1 MTLLRSTEIIVQSVL
16 ATSSNN
22 GYTVVWDISPVA
34 AQDEEEEQLWGRR
47 LLKTTTPNPRLQ
59 AAAVA
64 AHLSP
69 HPLPRKEIYFEYKD
83 EVQAKAA
90 PPPTSEFAAAS
101 PAVDSAPVALAVRS
115 GPVAVIADEPL
126 KAVETLRVFVA
137 QGLKELL
144 DEAVLSSY
152 SGTISTH
159 TSALISR
166 LLSSKMPGGF
176 GMSGVKS
183 HLSKSWV
190 LGPGRTEGALLMAL
204 TMEPVKPLGSEAEA
218 KSYLDSV
225 VQAY

>member
-1 MTLLRSTEIIVQSVL
+1 MTNHNDHVRGLNFNPIKNNLLASGASKTQ
-16 ATSSNN
+16 ASSRFEQILFDNSCGSESN
-22 GYTVVWDISPVA
+22 ACFRPPRTTAPVA

-69 HPLPRKEIYFEYKD
+69 HPLPRKEIYFEYED
-83 EVQAKAA
+83 EVQAEAA

-126 KAVETLRVFVA
+126 KAVETLCVFVA

-144 DEAVLSSY
+144 DE
-152 SGTISTH
+152 
-159 TSALISR
+159 
-166 LLSSKMPGGF
+166 
-176 GMSGVKS
+176 S